1 MDRSKAMARNIPT
14 RDSAAQNCERLG
26 LGRLNLKRF
35 WREQDGSLLI
45 LSVLIFL
52 TMVITSA
59 LTLDFMRQ
67 ESVRQRIQN
76 TADRAA
82 LAAADLNQKL
92 APADVV
98 KDYFEKE
105 GLGGVKYTLN
115 VQQNSYGTA
124 RTVEIDAVTSV
135 NRTFADFVAPQIRDL
150 AVKTYSQAE
159 ESIGKVEISL
169 VLDISGSMDRVPSG
183 STTSKT
189 RLERMVPAAQ
199 SFVTQMFDVV
209 QPTGAEPGRL
219 MMSIIPYSTQV
230 ALPDY
235 MLNAYTVSDDY
246 TIINSNFR
254 KEKCVDFHDSDF
266 NSLAINPDSK
276 LQRTMYGD
284 SWNWPRYTRY
294 YSSYYNHY
302 WENCS
307 RVTANQ
313 VLPYS
318 NDKSKLLAKIQNLD
332 ADGNTSIDF
341 GAKWGLALLDPSAK
355 LAMSRMISS
364 GNVSNMFA
372 GRPTEYGA
380 DADAMKVMV
389 LMSDGANTD
398 AYSTKPA
405 YRSGRS
411 PIVSLVGTNNMD
423 FNDTSTYAYYD
434 AQRDAQ
440 NAAPYYNFST
450 RKWLRASDF
459 TVKYTWIA
467 TCYNWRGKPYDCTQ
481 VGYRPADFYD
491 VSYEYLYQT
500 KNLNLMGLARYFSIP
515 YDRSITDQ
523 YTMMSERSE
532 NNAQSGE
539 TQKDDNMHQ
548 ICDLARENGVFVF
561 TIAVDPT
568 EGGYDYSDTL
578 AECATTK
585 AYAFSVDSDAMAT
598 AFSTIV
604 SNINALRL
612 SN

>member
-1 MDRSKAMARNIPT
+1 M
-14 RDSAAQNCERLG
+14 
-26 LGRLNLKRF
+26 
-35 WREQDGSLLI
+35 LI
-45 LSVLIFL
+45 LSVIIFL
-52 TMVITSA
+52 TMVVTSA

-105 GLGGVKYTLN
+105 GLGSVKYNLVVN
-115 VQQNSYGTA
+115 QNTYGTA
-124 RTVEIDAVTSV
+124 RTVEVTANTKV

-150 AVKTYSQAE
+150 AVKINSQAE
-159 ESIGKVEISL
+159 ESIGKVELSL

-199 SFVTQMFDVV
+199 SFVSQMFDVV
-209 QPTGAEPGRL
+209 QPAGSEPGRL

-235 MLNAYTVSDDY
+235 MLNAYTVSNDY

-266 NSLAINPDSK
+266 NSLAINPDST

-307 RVTANQ
+307 KVTANQ

-318 NDKSKLLAKIQNLD
+318 NNKSKLLSKILNLD

-355 LAMSRMISS
+355 LAMSRMIAS
-364 GNVSNMFA
+364 GNVSNLFA
-372 GRPTEYGA
+372 GRPTQYGA

-398 AYSTKPA
+398 AIPPSQPIAAAALPSCPSSAPIIWISTTPQPT
-405 YRSGRS
+405 
-411 PIVSLVGTNNMD
+411 PIMTPKEMPRMPRPIIIS
-423 FNDTSTYAYYD
+423 
-434 AQRDAQ
+434 
-440 NAAPYYNFST
+440 AP
-450 RKWLRASDF
+450 
-459 TVKYTWIA
+459 
-467 TCYNWRGKPYDCTQ
+467 
-481 VGYRPADFYD
+481 
-491 VSYEYLYQT
+491 
-500 KNLNLMGLARYFSIP
+500 
-515 YDRSITDQ
+515 
-523 YTMMSERSE
+523 
-532 NNAQSGE
+532 
-539 TQKDDNMHQ
+539 
-548 ICDLARENGVFVF
+548 ENG
-561 TIAVDPT
+561 
-568 EGGYDYSDTL
+568 
-578 AECATTK
+578 CARPI
-585 AYAFSVDSDAMAT
+585 SR
-598 AFSTIV
+598 
-604 SNINALRL
+604 SNIRGLQPATIGGESPTTAPKSLPSGGFL
-612 SN
+612 